1 MKQSKKTRTR
11 NFLYEQEHYG
21 DEPVISRTSSSI
33 DLIHAY
39 NWYGHFHVAED
50 AKKFVLD
57 YFKKEKKKAALIN
70 KINASLLYNIGW
82 NLRILSRGGDLP
94 DNVKNRT
101 FSKLDE
107 LIDTVKK
114 EAKEEESQAET
125 VVVSIQDRVEN
136 YAKKLIADL
145 EDQLDIFF
153 KKPSASEFD
162 AADWFSKMNVK
173 PQVAKVIKAYYDPLY
188 AELIEV
194 QSGNDPDVKEGYSHL
209 KKRQLKKYVEFI
221 KAIIAAA
228 DQQKQVVKKTRKP
241 RKKKVKPA
249 SVLVSKLKYMK
260 SEETL
265 NLTSAR
271 AEDIIG
277 SQQLWVY
284 NAKTRVLSVYN
295 AIGASGLNVKG
306 STLLGF
312 DETSSVSK
320 KLRKPAVSLESV
332 KSGGKI
338 ILKKLMDTI
347 KTKKMVPSGRINKDT
362 ILVRINK

>member
-1 MKQSKKTRTR
+1 M
-11 NFLYEQEHYG
+11 
-21 DEPVISRTSSSI
+21 V
-33 DLIHAY
+33 
-39 NWYGHFHVAED
+39 
-50 AKKFVLD
+50 
-57 YFKKEKKKAALIN
+57 
-70 KINASLLYNIGW
+70 
-82 NLRILSRGGDLP
+82 
-94 DNVKNRT
+94 
-101 FSKLDE
+101 
-107 LIDTVKK
+107 
-114 EAKEEESQAET
+114 
-125 VVVSIQDRVEN
+125 
-136 YAKKLIADL
+136 
-145 EDQLDIFF
+145 
-153 KKPSASEFD
+153 SEFD

-188 AELIEV
+188 AELIEA
-194 QSGNDPDVKEGYSHL
+194 QAGNDPDVKEGYSHL

-249 SVLVSKLKYMK
+249 SVLVSKLKYLK
-260 SEETL
+260 SDESL

-284 NAKTRVLSVYN
+284 NVKTRILSVYN

-312 DETSSVSK
+312 DEASSVSK

-332 KSGGKI
+332 KTGGKI

>member
-1 MKQSKKTRTR
+1 
-11 NFLYEQEHYG
+11 
-21 DEPVISRTSSSI
+21 
-33 DLIHAY
+33 
-39 NWYGHFHVAED
+39 
-50 AKKFVLD
+50 
-57 YFKKEKKKAALIN
+57 
-70 KINASLLYNIGW
+70 
-82 NLRILSRGGDLP
+82 
-94 DNVKNRT
+94 
-101 FSKLDE
+101 
-107 LIDTVKK
+107 
-114 EAKEEESQAET
+114 
-125 VVVSIQDRVEN
+125 
-136 YAKKLIADL
+136 
-145 EDQLDIFF
+145 
-153 KKPSASEFD
+153 
-162 AADWFSKMNVK
+162 
-173 PQVAKVIKAYYDPLY
+173 
-188 AELIEV
+188 
-194 QSGNDPDVKEGYSHL
+194 
-209 KKRQLKKYVEFI
+209 LKKYVEFI

-249 SVLVSKLKYMK
+249 SVLVSKLKYLK
-260 SEETL
+260 SDESL

-284 NAKTRVLSVYN
+284 NVKTRVLSVYN

-312 DETSSVSK
+312 DEASSVSK

-332 KSGGKI
+332 KTGGKI